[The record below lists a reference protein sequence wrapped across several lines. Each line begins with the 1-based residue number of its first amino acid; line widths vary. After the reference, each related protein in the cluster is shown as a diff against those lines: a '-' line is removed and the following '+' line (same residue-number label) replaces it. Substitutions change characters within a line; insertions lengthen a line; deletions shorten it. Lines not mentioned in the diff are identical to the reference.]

1 MSFKKAGGSY
11 PRSPFNRI
19 KRTRSHLV
27 TAVMTDLEELTRLG
41 TIPER
46 MTVLLLAR
54 IVALALLQQSHQFTV
69 FHRADL
75 LMLYKDS
82 NISIIY
88 KIFVSFLQ
96 QKSPTQCRAWNIS
109 ARWVYRSSPSSPS
122 SPSIGFSCFW
132 ADADCMRSIALCW
145 APRMRAISSSG
156 ASVRAS
162 ISTADSSDTRP
173 A

>member
-1 MSFKKAGGSY
+1 MPRNEGFGEDSGRRKATVGSLEQGTEKETPLSLRQERKSDKSDITKGITLGKSETSEGDEVTEMTFK
-11 PRSPFNRI
+11 
-19 KRTRSHLV
+19 
-27 TAVMTDLEELTRLG
+27 
-41 TIPER
+41 
-46 MTVLLLAR
+46 
-54 IVALALLQQSHQFTV
+54 
-69 FHRADL
+69 
-75 LMLYKDS
+75 
-82 NISIIY
+82 
-88 KIFVSFLQ
+88 

-109 ARWVYRSSPSSPS
+109 ARWVYPSSPS

>member
-1 MSFKKAGGSY
+1 MPRNEGFGEDSGRRKATVGSLEHGTEKETPLPLRQERKSDKSDITKGITLGKSETSEGDEVTEMTFK
-11 PRSPFNRI
+11 
-19 KRTRSHLV
+19 
-27 TAVMTDLEELTRLG
+27 
-41 TIPER
+41 
-46 MTVLLLAR
+46 
-54 IVALALLQQSHQFTV
+54 
-69 FHRADL
+69 
-75 LMLYKDS
+75 
-82 NISIIY
+82 
-88 KIFVSFLQ
+88 

-109 ARWVYRSSPSSPS
+109 ARWAYCSSPSSPS